1 MFRRIVM
8 YICSLLL
15 FVFPAGAEGLSWERK
30 AVKVSGDVLLAAM
43 PVATVATV
51 LAMKDWT
58 GAKQGL
64 FTGVTTLGVSYLLKF
79 TVKKDRPDH
88 SNRYSFPSAHTSL
101 LFANAAFEER
111 YEPKEKNIAYV
122 LASYVGWSRV
132 YGRKHDW
139 WDVAAGAVI
148 GAGCAYIYTRPF
160 AQNHRLVISPLTD
173 GSSFGV
179 YASMTF

>member
-1 MFRRIVM
+1 MFRRIVV

-15 FVFPAGAEGLSWERK
+15 FVFPAGAEGLSRERK

-43 PVATVATV
+43 PVA
-51 LAMKDWT
+51 
-58 GAKQGL
+58 KQG
-64 FTGVTTLGVSYLLKF
+64 FYTGVTQHGVSYLLKF

-101 LFANAAFEER
+101 LFANAAFVQRR
-111 YEPKEKNIAYV
+111 YGWKWGAPAYV

-173 GSSFGV
+173 GNSFGV

>member
-1 MFRRIVM
+1 MFRRIVV

-15 FVFPAGAEGLSWERK
+15 FVFPVGAEGLSRERK

-101 LFANAAFEER
+101 LFANAAFVQR
-111 YEPKEKNIAYV
+111 C
-122 LASYVGWSRV
+122 SRLCV
-132 YGRKHDW
+132 SFVCGLESCVW
-139 WDVAAGAVI
+139 TEA
-148 GAGCAYIYTRPF
+148 
-160 AQNHRLVISPLTD
+160 RLVGCGG
-173 GSSFGV
+173 GSCYRCRLCIYLYSSV
-179 YASMTF
+179 RSKP

>member
-1 MFRRIVM
+1 MFAPF
-8 YICSLLL
+8 ICVSCWGRG
-15 FVFPAGAEGLSWERK
+15 FESGTK

-58 GAKQGL
+58 GAKQGF

-88 SNRYSFPSAHTSL
+88 SNRYSFH
-101 LFANAAFEER
+101 AFVQRR
-111 YEPKEKNIAYV
+111 YGWKWGAPAYV

-173 GSSFGV
+173 GNSFGV

>member
-1 MFRRIVM
+1 MFRRIVV

-15 FVFPAGAEGLSWERK
+15 FVFPAGAEGLSRERK
-30 AVKVSGDVLLAAM
+30 AVKVSGYVLLAAM

-101 LFANAAFEER
+101 LFANAAFVQRR
-111 YEPKEKNIAYV
+111 YGWKWGAPAYV
-122 LASYVGWSRV
+122 LASYV
-132 YGRKHDW
+132 
-139 WDVAAGAVI
+139 AAEAVI

-173 GSSFGV
+173 GNSFGV

>member
-1 MFRRIVM
+1 MFRRIVV
-8 YICSLLL
+8 YICSLVL
-15 FVFPAGAEGLSWERK
+15 FVFPAGAEGLSRERK

-101 LFANAAFEER
+101 LFANAAFVQRR
-111 YEPKEKNIAYV
+111 YGWNGV
-122 LASYVGWSRV
+122 LPPM
-132 YGRKHDW
+132 
-139 WDVAAGAVI
+139 
-148 GAGCAYIYTRPF
+148 C
-160 AQNHRLVISPLTD
+160 
-173 GSSFGV
+173 
-179 YASMTF
+179 

>member
-1 MFRRIVM
+1 MFRRIVVH
-8 YICSLLL
+8 ICSLLL
-15 FVFPAGAEGLSWERK
+15 FVFPAGAEGLSRERK

-101 LFANAAFEER
+101 LFANAAFVQRR
-111 YEPKEKNIAYV
+111 Y
-122 LASYVGWSRV
+122 GW
-132 YGRKHDW
+132 KW
-139 WDVAAGAVI
+139 GAP
-148 GAGCAYIYTRPF
+148 GCAYIYTRPF

-173 GSSFGV
+173 GNSFGV

>member
-1 MFRRIVM
+1 MFRRIVV

-15 FVFPAGAEGLSWERK
+15 FGFPAGAEGLSRERK

-58 GAKQGL
+58 GAKQGF

-101 LFANAAFEER
+101 LFANAAFVQRR
-111 YEPKEKNIAYV
+111 Y
-122 LASYVGWSRV
+122 GWKWGCSRLCV
-132 YGRKHDW
+132 SFVCGLESCVW
-139 WDVAAGAVI
+139 TEA
-148 GAGCAYIYTRPF
+148 
-160 AQNHRLVISPLTD
+160 RLVGCGG
-173 GSSFGV
+173 GSCYRRRLCIYLYSSV
-179 YASMTF
+179 RSKP

>member
-1 MFRRIVM
+1 MFRRIVV

-15 FVFPAGAEGLSWERK
+15 FVFPAGAEGLSRERK

-79 TVKKDRPDH
+79 TVKKDRPIIAIDIL
-88 SNRYSFPSAHTSL
+88 SLRPIL
-101 LFANAAFEER
+101 LFCLPMLLLFNADMVG
-111 YEPKEKNIAYV
+111 NGV
-122 LASYVGWSRV
+122 LPPM
-132 YGRKHDW
+132 
-139 WDVAAGAVI
+139 
-148 GAGCAYIYTRPF
+148 C
-160 AQNHRLVISPLTD
+160 
-173 GSSFGV
+173 
-179 YASMTF
+179 

>member
-1 MFRRIVM
+1 MFRRIVV

-15 FVFPAGAEGLSWERK
+15 FVFPAGAEGLSRERK

-101 LFANAAFEER
+101 LFANAAFVQRR
-111 YEPKEKNIAYV
+111 Y
-122 LASYVGWSRV
+122 GWKW
-132 YGRKHDW
+132 G
-139 WDVAAGAVI
+139 VAAGAVI

-173 GSSFGV
+173 GNSFGV

>member
-1 MFRRIVM
+1 MFRRIVVH
-8 YICSLLL
+8 ICSLLL
-15 FVFPAGAEGLSWERK
+15 FVFPAGAEGLSRERK

-101 LFANAAFEER
+101 LFANAAFVQRR
-111 YEPKEKNIAYV
+111 YGWKWGAPAYV

-139 WDVAAGAVI
+139 WDVAAS
-148 GAGCAYIYTRPF
+148 CYRSRLCIY
-160 AQNHRLVISPLTD
+160 LY
-173 GSSFGV
+173 SSV
-179 YASMTF
+179 RSKP

>member
-1 MFRRIVM
+1 MFRRIVV
-8 YICSLLL
+8 YICSLVL
-15 FVFPAGAEGLSWERK
+15 FVFPAGAEGLSRERK

-88 SNRYSFPSAHTSL
+88 SNRYSFPSAHTCQCCFCSTQIWL
-101 LFANAAFEER
+101 EM
-111 YEPKEKNIAYV
+111 
-122 LASYVGWSRV
+122 GCSRLCV
-132 YGRKHDW
+132 SFVCGLESCVW
-139 WDVAAGAVI
+139 TEA
-148 GAGCAYIYTRPF
+148 
-160 AQNHRLVISPLTD
+160 RLVGCGG
-173 GSSFGV
+173 GSCYRRRLCIYLYPSV
-179 YASMTF
+179 RSKP